1 LPAISKIFEKLLFEQ
16 ILNFLHDNN
25 LLSPQQFGFRTGS
38 STVKA
43 VTSLVEKIIDCFER
57 KEYYSTS
64 FLDLSKAFDC
74 VSHDILLRKLY
85 TYNFHPSST
94 RLILSYLSDR
104 SQCVRINEVLSDF
117 SHIVYGVPQGS
128 ILGPILFLIYV
139 NDLSSYVSCADITLF
154 ADDTTVSNAEIS
166 MENLLL
172 KKFYSISLTEEW
184 FLANRLNLNKDKTV
198 HMMFTLKQFVGG
210 VEYSEQTKYLGIY
223 VDMQL
228 TWNAHGEQMASKIS
242 RNIYLLRN
250 LANNL
255 PLQSLRLAYFALVHC
270 HIEYGI
276 LIWGHSGTLYRIFRL
291 QRRAVWIIANLGFRD
306 DCRQHFAKLKILTL
320 PAIFIYR
327 CLEYIIKNPKLYPKL
342 SSYHQYS
349 TRSQDIDHI
358 SLRLTKSQDGIHY
371 YCIKFFNALP
381 DSHKNLPPNQF
392 LKHIKTYLL
401 NKIIYSFDEFLNNSS
416 NDLK

>member
-1 LPAISKIFEKLLFEQ
+1 
-16 ILNFLHDNN
+16 LHDNN

-43 VTSLVEKIIDCFER
+43 VTNLVEKIIDCFES

-117 SHIVYGVPQGS
+117 SRIVYGVPQGS
-128 ILGPILFLIYV
+128 ILGPILFLIYI

-172 KKFYSISLTEEW
+172 KKKYSISLTEEW

-228 TWNAHGEQMASKIS
+228 TWNAHGEKMASKIS
-242 RNIYLLRN
+242 RNIQGG
-250 LANNL
+250 
-255 PLQSLRLAYFALVHC
+255 PDITCQ
-270 HIEYGI
+270 
-276 LIWGHSGTLYRIFRL
+276 
-291 QRRAVWIIANLGFRD
+291 
-306 DCRQHFAKLKILTL
+306 KK
-320 PAIFIYR
+320 
-327 CLEYIIKNPKLYPKL
+327 
-342 SSYHQYS
+342 SSH
-349 TRSQDIDHI
+349 R
-358 SLRLTKSQDGIHY
+358 
-371 YCIKFFNALP
+371 
-381 DSHKNLPPNQF
+381 
-392 LKHIKTYLL
+392 
-401 NKIIYSFDEFLNNSS
+401 
-416 NDLK
+416 

>member
-1 LPAISKIFEKLLFEQ
+1 MNNYRPISLLSAISKIFEKLLFEQ

-43 VTSLVEKIIDCFER
+43 VTNLVEKIIDCFER

-94 RLILSYLSDR
+94 RLILSYLSER

-117 SHIVYGVPQGS
+117 SRIVYGVPQGS
-128 ILGPILFLIYV
+128 ILGPILFLIYI

-172 KKFYSISLTEEW
+172 KKNHSISLTEEW

-198 HMMFTLKQFVGG
+198 
-210 VEYSEQTKYLGIY
+210 
-223 VDMQL
+223 
-228 TWNAHGEQMASKIS
+228 GERGA
-242 RNIYLLRN
+242 
-250 LANNL
+250 
-255 PLQSLRLAYFALVHC
+255 
-270 HIEYGI
+270 
-276 LIWGHSGTLYRIFRL
+276 
-291 QRRAVWIIANLGFRD
+291 
-306 DCRQHFAKLKILTL
+306 
-320 PAIFIYR
+320 
-327 CLEYIIKNPKLYPKL
+327 
-342 SSYHQYS
+342 
-349 TRSQDIDHI
+349 
-358 SLRLTKSQDGIHY
+358 
-371 YCIKFFNALP
+371 
-381 DSHKNLPPNQF
+381 
-392 LKHIKTYLL
+392 
-401 NKIIYSFDEFLNNSS
+401 
-416 NDLK
+416 